1 MSDPMD
7 PQYLQSRL
15 KAAVENVVTPPFL
28 EARIQAKLAAGR
40 RSPRWFWMAA
50 PAAAMLLLF
59 IGFFVSYQL
68 GNFRYSRASQDS
80 YISSVSSRMA
90 VLMRVGLGDHIHCAV
105 FRKYPKNPPT
115 MAQFIEK
122 MGPQY
127 SGILPIVRE
136 HVPADYQI
144 LMAHQCGYQ
153 SRRFVHVVL
162 RNGSRLLS
170 IVLTRKSDGEGFSA
184 EQLAPALSE
193 AGVSIY
199 TSSAQ
204 RFETAAFE
212 SRDYAV
218 YVISDLP
225 KEDNAEM
232 MRAMA
237 PRLKTFLNKLES

>member
-1 MSDPMD
+1 MSSPAD
-7 PQYLQSRL
+7 PQNLQTRL
-15 KAAVENVVTPPFL
+15 KSAVKSVSPPPFL
-28 EARIQAKLAAGR
+28 EARVKANLAAGR
-40 RSPRWFWMAA
+40 RSSRWIWKLA
-50 PAAAMLLLF
+50 PAAALMVF
-59 IGFFVSYQL
+59 AGFFIAYQL
-68 GNFRYSRASQDS
+68 GNFRYSRESQDS
-80 YISSVSSRMA
+80 YISSVSGRMA

-115 MAQFIEK
+115 VAQFIEK

-136 HVPADYQI
+136 HVPGDYQI

-153 SRRFVHVVL
+153 NRRFVHVVL

-170 IVLTRKSDGEGFSA
+170 VVLTRKSAGEGFTA
-184 EQLAPALSE
+184 ERLAPALTES
-193 AGVSIY
+193 GVSVY

-225 KEDNAEM
+225 KEDNVRM
-232 MRAMA
+232 MRSMA
-237 PRLKTFLNKLES
+237 PQLKAFLDKLES

>member
-1 MSDPMD
+1 MSNPVD

-15 KAAVENVVTPPFL
+15 KAAVESIATPPFL
-28 EARIQAKLAAGR
+28 EARIKANLAAGR
-40 RSPRWFWMAA
+40 RPTRWVWKVAPVAA
-50 PAAAMLLLF
+50 LGILLT
-59 IGFFVSYQL
+59 GFSILYQL
-68 GNFRYSRASQDS
+68 GSFRYSRASQDS

-115 MAQFIEK
+115 MEQFIEK

-170 IVLTRKSDGEGFSA
+170 VVLTRKSAGEGFSA

-193 AGVSIY
+193 AGVVFY

-225 KEDNAEM
+225 KEDNARM

-237 PRLKTFLNKLES
+237 PQLKTLLDKLES